1 MFYLGID
8 IAKVNHVASLL
19 DQDGSILVKAIKFT
33 NSNEGL
39 QKLLD
44 SISEY
49 DFSQIYCAMEATGT
63 YWLSLFSALTD
74 KGFNV
79 SVFNPYQIK
88 SFRSAYTNR
97 KQKNDVIDSVIIA
110 NFLKFNEPEQSS
122 LPDDDLLALKNL
134 TR

>member
-8 IAKVNHVASLL
+8 IAKINHVASLL

-49 DFSQIYCAMEATGT
+49 DFSQISKF
-63 YWLSLFSALTD
+63 LST
-74 KGFNV
+74 
-79 SVFNPYQIK
+79 
-88 SFRSAYTNR
+88 
-97 KQKNDVIDSVIIA
+97 
-110 NFLKFNEPEQSS
+110 
-122 LPDDDLLALKNL
+122 
-134 TR
+134 